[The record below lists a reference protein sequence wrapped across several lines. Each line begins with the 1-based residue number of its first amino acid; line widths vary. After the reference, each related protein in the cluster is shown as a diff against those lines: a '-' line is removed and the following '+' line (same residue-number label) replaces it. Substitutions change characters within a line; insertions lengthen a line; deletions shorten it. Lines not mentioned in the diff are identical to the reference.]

1 MSKVTEI
8 ATPLAERACASL
20 GLELWDVEFGSEGGR
35 RVLRVYA
42 DKEGGIGI
50 ADCEALSR
58 ALEPLLDTADIYE
71 GAYVLEVSSPGMER
85 TLKKPAHFARYTGE
99 QVEVKLYAARDGVK
113 SYTGTLVSHTGEN
126 LTIRAGE
133 ADISF
138 VQSDISKVKLK
149 PDYSKYF
156 SAQTE

>member
-1 MSKVTEI
+1 MRKVTEI

-20 GLELWDVEFGSEGGR
+20 GLELWDVEFGNEGGR

-42 DKEGGIGI
+42 DKENGIGI
-50 ADCEALSR
+50 SDCEALSR

-113 SYTGTLVSHTGEN
+113 SYTGTLVSRTDEN
-126 LTIRAGE
+126 LTIRVGE
-133 ADISF
+133 AEISLA
-138 VQSDISKVKLK
+138 QSDISKVKLK